1 MSNQKKNSIYGA
13 DAGVFYRGDHDAFL
27 SSLTPEEQ
35 AYMESI
41 WYAPT
46 GPALKLIVNRQ
57 DVTSLVT
64 SFEWSGAKSEA
75 ARKLTFSLAACDA
88 RYMPT
93 PDIKLHHMV
102 QLYEW
107 EKELFRGY
115 LISLERSVQDF
126 NIPYTAYDGGF
137 FLANNKVTTTVNN
150 ETPDA
155 VTRRICSE
163 VGVPVGE
170 TLEGEVYERVH
181 EGDSVYE
188 VIMTGYTISRR
199 ATGIQYCLEM
209 DRGAVNVRKKGDIV
223 YTYQLNTKRDI
234 YESTYRESSE
244 QAVNR
249 VKLYGDEG
257 QEQGELT
264 LPEIKDFPGILQA
277 VYKGADEKAAKELLQ
292 GVSLEAKVGSLG
304 YSDCI
309 TNRAV
314 VIHEPI
320 SGMDGLFYIDGDR
333 HRWENGQHLMELDLN
348 FQNFMDAHLAGSE
361 PEQEAAGGFTPVPED
376 SNAARI
382 WNCFRSMGYSAAATA
397 GILGNMSRETGGTF
411 DPAIKQQFGGPGR
424 GLCQWTF
431 SERWQTLVRWAK
443 THNLEPESIEA
454 QCKFVDYELR
464 SGALDDVLVRLGGLE
479 NFKKATD
486 AASATQVFYD
496 VFERGANRG
505 SDLAKSTPVAQQF
518 FTKWKD
524 YEKVDM
530 SRPALGTGRF
540 GWPCPTLGWNAI
552 TQGFMGQRSYKGHIF
567 RYATADHLGIDIGGG
582 YETTIVAADS
592 GTVIAAG
599 GGVEDWS
606 YGNSVC
612 INHGNGFCT
621 RYAHLNTIHVRV
633 GQNVR
638 KGQLI
643 GGMGSTGASSGPHLH
658 FEVVKG
664 GQWGA
669 HQQPLDYV
677 YPDK

>member
-1 MSNQKKNSIYGA
+1 MSNRRSYGT
-13 DAGVFYRGDHDAFL
+13 DRGVFYRGGNQEFL
-27 SSLTPEEQ
+27 DSLTDKERD
-35 AYMESI
+35 YMNSI
-41 WYAPT
+41 WYAPA
-46 GPALKLIVNRQ
+46 GPAIKLIINRQ
-57 DVTSLVT
+57 DVTGLAT
-64 SFEWSGAKSEA
+64 SIEWSGSKSEA
-75 ARKLTFSLAACDA
+75 ARKLSFSLVACDA
-88 RYMPT
+88 MYIPRPT
-93 PDIKLHHMV
+93 IKMHNMV
-102 QLYEW
+102 QFYEGK
-107 EKELFRGY
+107 KELFRGY
-115 LISLERSVQDF
+115 IVSLERNVHDF
-126 NIPYTAYDGGF
+126 TIPYTAYDGGF

-150 ETPDA
+150 EAPEA
-155 VTRRICSE
+155 VLHRICNE

-170 TLEGEVYERVH
+170 TLPGEVYERVH

-223 YTYQLNTKRDI
+223 YKYQLNTRRDL

-249 VKLYGDEG
+249 VKLYGEDG
-257 QEQGELT
+257 QELAT
-264 LPEIKDFPGILQA
+264 LSLPEANDFPGVLQA
-277 VYKGADEKAAKELLQ
+277 VYKGSDEKAARDLLQ
-292 GVSLEAKVGSLG
+292 GVTLEAKVASLG
-304 YSDCI
+304 YADCI

-314 VIHEPI
+314 VIKEPI
-320 SGMDGLFYIDGDR
+320 SGMNGLFYIDGDR

-348 FQNFMDAHLAGSE
+348 FQNLMDDHLAGSE
-361 PEQEAAGGFTPVPED
+361 PEQESSGDFTPVAED

-424 GLCQWTF
+424 GLCQWTY
-431 SERWQTLVRWAK
+431 SDRWQNLIRWAK
-443 THNLEPESIEA
+443 THNLDPLSIEA

-464 SGALDDVLVRLGGLE
+464 SGALDDVLVRLGGLDG
-479 NFKKATD
+479 FKKATD

-518 FTKWKD
+518 LSKWQNV
-524 YEKVDM
+524 EKVDL
-530 SRPALGTGRF
+530 SKGGLGTGRF
-540 GWPCPTLGWNAI
+540 GWPCPNLGWGSI
-552 TQGFMGQRSYKGHIF
+552 TQGFMGQRSYKGHNF
-567 RYATADHLGIDIGGG
+567 MYATADHRGIDIGGG

-599 GGVEDWS
+599 RGVEHWS

-621 RYAHLNTIHVRV
+621 RYAHLNSIHVSA
-633 GQNVR
+633 GQAVR

-643 GGMGSTGASSGPHLH
+643 GGMGNTGNSFGCHLH
-658 FEVVKG
+658 FEVLKG

-669 HQQPLDYV
+669 IQNPLDYV
-677 YPDK
+677 NPGW